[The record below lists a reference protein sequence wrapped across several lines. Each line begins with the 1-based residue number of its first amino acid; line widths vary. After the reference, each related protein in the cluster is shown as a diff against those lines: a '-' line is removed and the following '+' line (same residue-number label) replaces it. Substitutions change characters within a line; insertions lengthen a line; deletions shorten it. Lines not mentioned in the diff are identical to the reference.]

1 MFVNT
6 PIAGSKDRR
15 CGSMLGDDEP
25 CAPKEIDENSA
36 ARSLRGGQAVTAES
50 AYKEVGKG
58 EKEWWQNQRQT
69 SKI

>member
-6 PIAGSKDRR
+6 PIAGSQDRR

-36 ARSLRGGQAVTAES
+36 ARSLRGGQVVTGRECIQGSREWGERMVAES
-50 AYKEVGKG
+50 KADF
-58 EKEWWQNQRQT
+58 
-69 SKI
+69 

>member
-15 CGSMLGDDEP
+15 CGSMLGDGKP

-36 ARSLRGGQAVTAES
+36 VRSLRGGQAVTGRERIQGSGEGGERMVAES
-50 AYKEVGKG
+50 KADF
-58 EKEWWQNQRQT
+58 
-69 SKI
+69 